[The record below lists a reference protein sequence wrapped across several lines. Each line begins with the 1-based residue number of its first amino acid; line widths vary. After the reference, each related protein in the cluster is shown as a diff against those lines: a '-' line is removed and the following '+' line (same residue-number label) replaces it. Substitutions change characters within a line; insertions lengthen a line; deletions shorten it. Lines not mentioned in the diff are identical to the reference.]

1 MIRVLALIAVTGF
14 LVSIVTLSTAVAI
27 GGPEA
32 LSDGAWGR
40 WGPWASGNWA
50 SGNWAADG
58 NRFGH
63 HGFRWDGETGPRA
76 TRELAWTGG
85 ETLEVDV
92 PADITYTQAPGPGK
106 LIVTGSRRAVDALE
120 LRNGTLTFSG
130 RHRHWGDLTI
140 VMTAPA
146 VRRFNLRG
154 SGDLAIIDYRQD
166 SLSLDLSGSTDV
178 SAKGEA
184 RAVDLV
190 VSGSA
195 DTDLSGLKVNDAQ
208 VRISGSGGATLAP
221 TGKARL
227 EISGS
232 GDITLLTHPASLDS
246 NISGS
251 GAIHQRDEG
260 DAPQAPAPPAKPG
273 RKL

>member
-1 MIRVLALIAVTGF
+1 MIRVLAMIAVTGF

-40 WGPWASGNWA
+40 WGPWASGHW
-50 SGNWAADG
+50 SADG
-58 NRFGH
+58 NRWGR
-63 HGFRWDGETGPRA
+63 HGLRWDGESGPQA

-106 LIVTGSRRAVDALE
+106 LIVTGPKRALDALE
-120 LRNGTLTFSG
+120 LHNGTLTFAG
-130 RHRHWGDLTI
+130 RHGHWGDVTI

-146 VRRFNLRG
+146 VRRFELRG
-154 SGDLAIIDYRQD
+154 SGDLAILDYRQD
-166 SLSLDLSGSTDV
+166 SLSLDLSGSADV

-184 RAVDLV
+184 RAVDLM

-195 DTDLSGLKVNDAQ
+195 DTDLSGLKVTDAQ
-208 VRISGSGGATLAP
+208 VQISGSGGATLAP

-227 EISGS
+227 RISGS
-232 GDITLLTHPASLDS
+232 GEITLLSHPASLDS
-246 NISGS
+246 NVSGS
-251 GAIHQRDEG
+251 GRIHQQDEG
-260 DAPQAPAPPAKPG
+260 DAPQAPEPPAKPG

>member
-1 MIRVLALIAVTGF
+1 MIRVLAMIAVTGF

-32 LSDGAWGR
+32 LTDGAWGR
-40 WGPWASGNWA
+40 WGPWASGNW
-50 SGNWAADG
+50 SVDG
-58 NRFGH
+58 NRWGH
-63 HGFRWDGETGPRA
+63 HGFRWDGETGPQA
-76 TRELAWTGG
+76 TREMAWTGG

-106 LIVTGSRRAVDALE
+106 LIVTGPKRAVEALE
-120 LRNGTLTFSG
+120 LNNGTLAFSG
-130 RHRHWGDLTI
+130 RHHGWSQISI

-146 VRRFNLRG
+146 VRRFDLRG
-154 SGDLAIIDYRQD
+154 SGDLAIVDYRQD
-166 SLSLDLSGSTDV
+166 KLSLDLSGSANV

-195 DTDLSGLKVNDAQ
+195 DTDLSGLKVTDAQ
-208 VRISGSGGATLAP
+208 VEISGSGGATLAP

-227 EISGS
+227 DISGS
-232 GDITLLTHPASLDS
+232 GEVTLLSHPASLES
-246 NISGS
+246 NVSGS
-251 GAIHQRDEG
+251 GSIHQRDEG
-260 DAPQAPAPPAKPG
+260 APPARPAPPAKPG
-273 RKL
+273 KRL